1 MPVVTA
7 SATQAY
13 SRKGVQRLLGISERQ
28 LRNWEKRTFV
38 APADT
43 YAFSDLLALRTL
55 AGLAKAKIST
65 GQIHR
70 ALTALR
76 VRLQGIRDPLTEL
89 KLYPEGRK
97 IRVQFAGSKMEPLS
111 GQLLLDFDRA
121 EFEKMLAF
129 PPGGDQAAI
138 APQQRRRI
146 EAERW
151 FERGLELE
159 QAGASIEEVILA
171 YQKAVELDPSS
182 PGALVNLGTV
192 YFNVRAWRDAERNYR
207 KALEVDPEYALA
219 HFNLGNLLDEK
230 GDRAGALAHYQS
242 ALQLHPGYADAHYN
256 TALLYQA
263 TGQTLKA
270 VQHWKAYLKIDP
282 SSTWAAIARRE
293 LAKLRDS
300 AIVRGTRD

>member
-13 SRKGVQRLLGISERQ
+13 SRKGVRRLLGISERQ

-38 APADT
+38 TPAET

-76 VRLQGIRDPLTEL
+76 GRLQGIRDPLTEL

-129 PPGGDQAAI
+129 PHSGDQAVN
-138 APQQRRRI
+138 APQRRRV

-159 QAGASIEEVILA
+159 QSGAPIEDVILA

-207 KALEVDPEYALA
+207 KALQVDPDYALA

-230 GDRAGALAHYQS
+230 GDRSGALKHYQS
-242 ALQLHPGYADAHYN
+242 ALQLHPSYADAHYN

-282 SSTWAAIARRE
+282 SSSWAAIARRE

-300 AIVRGTRD
+300 AIVRGTRE